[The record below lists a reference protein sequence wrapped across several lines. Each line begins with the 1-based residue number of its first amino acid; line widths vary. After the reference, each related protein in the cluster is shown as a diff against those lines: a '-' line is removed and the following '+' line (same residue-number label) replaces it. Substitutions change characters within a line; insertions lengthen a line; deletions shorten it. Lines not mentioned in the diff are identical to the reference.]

1 MVLSALAIGW
11 VDVSGATEFDSWEFQ
26 CMPIDGAVSEEEIVE
41 ELCTTEISTSYE
53 GREFVI
59 YFTHNRNGVSSL
71 VVSGPEELF
80 VDTIVE
86 VHGKKPVSADN
97 CEIGLC
103 YFELKKSA
111 LLVQQFIRGESTR
124 ITITTDRA
132 KTFLDKDITLAGFV
146 TAFWRFQSE
155 LPPPIWMG
163 RQRRSPQVSSTVT
176 DRDRTGR
183 RAARREAAQRDW

>member
-1 MVLSALAIGW
+1 MKQRILLMALSALAIGW
-11 VDVSGATEFDSWEFQ
+11 VNSSGATDTDSWEFQ
-26 CMPIDGAVSEEEIVE
+26 CMPIEGTENVEGIVE
-41 ELCTTEISTSYE
+41 ELCTTEISTSYH
-53 GREFVI
+53 GNDFII
-59 YFTHNRNGVSSL
+59 YFTHSRNGASSL

-86 VHGKKPVSADN
+86 VRGKEPVRADS

-124 ITITTDRA
+124 ITISTGRA
-132 KTFLDKDITLAGFV
+132 ETLLDKDITLAGFV

-155 LPPPIWMG
+155 MPPSYW
-163 RQRRSPQVSSTVT
+163 
-176 DRDRTGR
+176 
-183 RAARREAAQRDW
+183 AAWQPS